1 MLTSV
6 FCSSIN
12 DIKQSRCWIECQ
24 LSRGINI
31 LNKEGVKEA
40 RKRVEFLRREIERHN
55 YRYHVLDQPEISDA
69 EFDELL
75 RQLQQLEN
83 KYPQLQ
89 DSDSPTRRIGGE
101 PLAAFETLEHKVP
114 MLGLDNAFS
123 EEDLVDFADRVKR
136 LSGLEKVDYFCE
148 LKIDGLAVSLQY
160 EDGLFRRGSTR
171 GDGYSGEDIT
181 QNLRTI
187 RQIPLKLS
195 EKVSLEVRGEVYINK
210 KDFERLNSQ
219 REEEGLMVFAN
230 PRNAAA
236 GSVRQLDPRVAARRP
251 LKLFLYG
258 LGQHNLGLSTQ
269 EELLGY
275 LEKMQLPVNP
285 NRTICR
291 GVGEV
296 RDYVRLWQDRKL
308 ELPYEIDGV
317 VVKVNNLAL
326 QQELGFTAR
335 SPRWAIAYKYP
346 PEEKV
351 TRVLDIEVNIGRTGT
366 ITPVALLEPV
376 TLSGTTVRRASLH
389 NEDLIA
395 EKGILIGDSVVVHK
409 AGEIIPEVLKVVEEK
424 RSGTEKE
431 FQMPANCPSCGAEA
445 VRLSGEAARRCLNPS
460 CPAQL
465 VEKLVHFASRRAM
478 DIEGLGPAVA
488 EMLYSHDLVRDVG
501 DLYYLNT
508 EDLVNLPRM
517 AEKSA
522 ENLVNALEKSKDN
535 PLRRLLFGLGI
546 RFVGEKAAR
555 LLAERFETM
564 DRLSEASQEELT
576 EIDEIGPKIGEAVEQ
591 FFKTD
596 ETGPV
601 LEKLR
606 KAGVNFTEPK
616 VQAASDVLEGKT
628 FVFSGALNDYT
639 RDRAKALV
647 EERGG
652 QVSSSVSKKT
662 DYLVAG
668 DDPGSKLD
676 KAEKLGVEVIDEAQ
690 FKGLIS

>member
-1 MLTSV
+1 M
-6 FCSSIN
+6 
-12 DIKQSRCWIECQ
+12 
-24 LSRGINI
+24 
-31 LNKEGVKEA
+31 NKEGVNEA
-40 RKRVEFLRREIERHN
+40 RKRVEFLRREIEQHN
-55 YRYHVLDQPEISDA
+55 YRYHVLDQPEVSDA

-75 RQLQQLEN
+75 RQLQQLED

-89 DSDSPTRRIGGE
+89 DPDSPTRRVGGE

-136 LSGLEKVDYFCE
+136 LSGLKQVDYFCE

-160 EDGLFRRGSTR
+160 EDGLFKRGSTR

-187 RQIPLKLS
+187 RQIPLKLP
-195 EKVSLEVRGEVYINK
+195 EEISLEVRGEVYINK
-210 KDFERLNSQ
+210 KDFEKLNRR

-236 GSVRQLDPRVAARRP
+236 GSVRQLDPRLAARRP

-258 LGQHNLGLSTQ
+258 LGQHNLSLSTQ
-269 EELLGY
+269 EKLLGY

-285 NRTICR
+285 NRTICQ
-291 GVGEV
+291 GIEEV
-296 RDYVRLWQDRKL
+296 KEYCRLWQEKKL

-424 RSGTEKE
+424 RSGTEKD
-431 FQMPANCPSCGAEA
+431 FKMPANCPSCGSEA

-501 DLYYLNT
+501 DLYYLDI
-508 EDLVNLPRM
+508 EGLSGLPRM

-522 ENLVNALEKSKDN
+522 ENLVNALEKSKEN

-564 DRLSEASQEELT
+564 LRLSEASQEELI
-576 EIDEIGPKIGEAVEQ
+576 EIEEIGPKIGEAVEQ

-596 ETGPV
+596 ETEPV

-606 KAGVNFTEPK
+606 NAGVNFTEPK
-616 VQAASDVLEGKT
+616 VKAASDAFAGKT

-639 RDRAKALV
+639 RDQAKTLI

-652 QVSSSVSKKT
+652 KVSSSVSKKT

-676 KAEKLGVEVIDEAQ
+676 KAEKLGVEVIDEAE
-690 FKGLIS
+690 FKDLIS

>member
-1 MLTSV
+1 MTKED
-6 FCSSIN
+6 IN
-12 DIKQSRCWIECQ
+12 QVRERIE
-24 LSRGINI
+24 I
-31 LNKEGVKEA
+31 
-40 RKRVEFLRREIERHN
+40 LRREIDRHN

-75 RQLQQLEN
+75 RELQQLEE

-89 DSDSPTRRIGGE
+89 DPDSPTRRVGGE
-101 PLAAFETLEHKVP
+101 PLASFETLEHKVP

-123 EEDLVDFADRVKR
+123 EEDLIDFADRVKR
-136 LSGLEKVDYFCE
+136 LSGLEELDYFCE

-160 EDGLFRRGSTR
+160 EEGLFKRGSTR

-181 QNLRTI
+181 RNLRTI
-187 RQIPLKLS
+187 RQIPLKLP
-195 EKVSLEVRGEVYINK
+195 EEVSLEVRGEVYINK
-210 KDFERLNSQ
+210 KDFEKLNRR

-236 GSVRQLDPRVAARRP
+236 GSVRQLDPRLAAKRP

-258 LGQHNLGLSTQ
+258 LGQHNLNLSTQ

-275 LEKMQLPVNP
+275 LDKMKLPVNP

-291 GVGEV
+291 GIDEV
-296 RDYVRLWQDRKL
+296 RDYVRIWQDKKL

-389 NEDLIA
+389 NEDLIID
-395 EKGILIGDSVVVHK
+395 KGILIGDSVVVHK
-409 AGEIIPEVLKVVEEK
+409 AGEIIPEVLKVVEDK

-431 FQMPANCPSCGAEA
+431 FRMPANCPSCGSEA
-445 VRLSGEAARRCLNPS
+445 IRLSGEAARRCLNPS

-488 EMLYSHDLVRDVG
+488 EMLYNHDLVRDVG

-508 EDLVNLPRM
+508 EDLISLPRM

-522 ENLVNALEKSKDN
+522 ENLINALEKSKDN

-596 ETGPV
+596 ETDPV

-616 VQAASDVLEGKT
+616 LQAASNVFEGKT

-639 RDRAKALV
+639 RDQAKALV

-690 FKGLIS
+690 FKDLVS

>member
-1 MLTSV
+1 MTKED
-6 FCSSIN
+6 IN
-12 DIKQSRCWIECQ
+12 QVRERIE
-24 LSRGINI
+24 I
-31 LNKEGVKEA
+31 
-40 RKRVEFLRREIERHN
+40 LRREIDRHN

-75 RQLQQLEN
+75 RELQQLEE

-89 DSDSPTRRIGGE
+89 DPDSPTRRVGGE
-101 PLAAFETLEHKVP
+101 PLASFETLEHKVP

-123 EEDLVDFADRVKR
+123 EEDLIDFADRVKR
-136 LSGLEKVDYFCE
+136 LSGLEQLDYFCE

-160 EDGLFRRGSTR
+160 EEGLFKRGSTR

-181 QNLRTI
+181 RNLRTI
-187 RQIPLKLS
+187 RQIPLKLP
-195 EKVSLEVRGEVYINK
+195 EEVSLEVRGEVYINK
-210 KDFERLNSQ
+210 KDFEKLNRR

-236 GSVRQLDPRVAARRP
+236 GSVRQLDPRLAAKRP

-258 LGQHNLGLSTQ
+258 LGQHNLNLSTQ

-275 LEKMQLPVNP
+275 LDKMKLPVNP

-291 GVGEV
+291 GIDEV
-296 RDYVRLWQDRKL
+296 RDYVRIWQDKKL

-389 NEDLIA
+389 NEDLIID
-395 EKGILIGDSVVVHK
+395 KGILIGDSVVVHK
-409 AGEIIPEVLKVVEEK
+409 AGEIIPEVLKVVEDK

-431 FQMPANCPSCGAEA
+431 FRMPANCPSCGSEA
-445 VRLSGEAARRCLNPS
+445 IRLSGEAARRCLNPS

-488 EMLYSHDLVRDVG
+488 EMLYNHDLVRDVG

-508 EDLVNLPRM
+508 EDLISLPRM

-522 ENLVNALEKSKDN
+522 ENLINALEKSKDN

-564 DRLSEASQEELT
+564 DRLSEANQEELT

-596 ETGPV
+596 ETDPV

-616 VQAASDVLEGKT
+616 LQAASNVFEGKT

-639 RDRAKALV
+639 RDQAKALV

-690 FKGLIS
+690 FNVLVS

>member
-1 MLTSV
+1 M
-6 FCSSIN
+6 
-12 DIKQSRCWIECQ
+12 
-24 LSRGINI
+24 
-31 LNKEGVKEA
+31 NKEGVNEA
-40 RKRVEFLRREIERHN
+40 RKRVEFLRREIEQHN
-55 YRYHVLDQPEISDA
+55 YRYHVLDQPEVSDA

-75 RQLQQLEN
+75 RELQQLED

-89 DSDSPTRRIGGE
+89 DPDSPTRRVGGE

-136 LSGLEKVDYFCE
+136 LSGLKQVDYFCE

-160 EDGLFRRGSTR
+160 EDGLFKRGSTR

-187 RQIPLKLS
+187 RQIPLKLP
-195 EKVSLEVRGEVYINK
+195 EEISLEVRGEVYINK
-210 KDFERLNSQ
+210 KDFEKLNRR

-236 GSVRQLDPRVAARRP
+236 GSVRQLDPRLAARRP

-258 LGQHNLGLSTQ
+258 LGQHNLSLSTQ
-269 EELLGY
+269 EKLLGY

-285 NRTICR
+285 NRTICQ
-291 GVGEV
+291 GIEEV
-296 RDYVRLWQDRKL
+296 KEYCRLWQEKKL

-424 RSGTEKE
+424 RSGTEKD
-431 FQMPANCPSCGAEA
+431 FKMPANCPSCGSEA

-501 DLYYLNT
+501 DLYYLDI
-508 EDLVNLPRM
+508 EGLSGLPRM

-522 ENLVNALEKSKDN
+522 ENLVNALEKSKEN

-564 DRLSEASQEELT
+564 LRLSEASQEELI
-576 EIDEIGPKIGEAVEQ
+576 EIEEIGPKIGEAVEQ

-596 ETGPV
+596 ETEPV

-606 KAGVNFTEPK
+606 NAGVNFTEPK
-616 VQAASDVLEGKT
+616 MKAASDVLEGKT

-639 RDRAKALV
+639 RDQAKTLI

-652 QVSSSVSKKT
+652 KVSSSVSKKT

-676 KAEKLGVEVIDEAQ
+676 KAEKLGVEVIDEAE
-690 FKGLIS
+690 FKDLIS

>member
-1 MLTSV
+1 
-6 FCSSIN
+6 
-12 DIKQSRCWIECQ
+12 
-24 LSRGINI
+24 
-31 LNKEGVKEA
+31 LNKEGVNEA
-40 RKRVEFLRREIERHN
+40 RKRVEFLRREIEQHN
-55 YRYHVLDQPEISDA
+55 YRYHVLDQPEVSDA

-75 RQLQQLEN
+75 RQLQQLED

-89 DSDSPTRRIGGE
+89 DPDSPTRRVGGE

-136 LSGLEKVDYFCE
+136 LSGLKQVDYFCE

-160 EDGLFRRGSTR
+160 EDGLFKRGSTR

-187 RQIPLKLS
+187 RQIPLKLP
-195 EKVSLEVRGEVYINK
+195 EEISLEVRGEVYINK
-210 KDFERLNSQ
+210 KDFEKLNRR

-236 GSVRQLDPRVAARRP
+236 GSVRQLDPRLAARRP

-258 LGQHNLGLSTQ
+258 LGQHNLSLSTQ
-269 EELLGY
+269 EKLLGY

-285 NRTICR
+285 NRTICQ
-291 GVGEV
+291 GIEEV
-296 RDYVRLWQDRKL
+296 KEYCRLWQEKKL

-424 RSGTEKE
+424 RSGTEKD
-431 FQMPANCPSCGAEA
+431 FKMPANCPSCGSEA

-501 DLYYLNT
+501 DLYYLDI
-508 EDLVNLPRM
+508 EGLSGLPRM

-522 ENLVNALEKSKDN
+522 ENLVNALEKSKEN

-564 DRLSEASQEELT
+564 LRLSEASQEELI
-576 EIDEIGPKIGEAVEQ
+576 EIEEIGPKIGEAVEQ

-596 ETGPV
+596 ETEPV

-606 KAGVNFTEPK
+606 NAGVNFTEPK
-616 VQAASDVLEGKT
+616 VKAASDVLEGKT

-639 RDRAKALV
+639 RDQAKTLI

-652 QVSSSVSKKT
+652 KVSSSVSKKT

-676 KAEKLGVEVIDEAQ
+676 KAEKLGVEVIDEAE
-690 FKGLIS
+690 FKDLIS

>member
-1 MLTSV
+1 LTKED
-6 FCSSIN
+6 IN
-12 DIKQSRCWIECQ
+12 QVRERIE
-24 LSRGINI
+24 I
-31 LNKEGVKEA
+31 
-40 RKRVEFLRREIERHN
+40 LRREIDRHN

-75 RQLQQLEN
+75 RELQQLEE

-89 DSDSPTRRIGGE
+89 DPDSPTRRVGGE
-101 PLAAFETLEHKVP
+101 PLASFETLEHKVP

-123 EEDLVDFADRVKR
+123 EEDLIDFADRVKR
-136 LSGLEKVDYFCE
+136 LSGLEQLDYFCE

-160 EDGLFRRGSTR
+160 EEGLFKRGSTR

-181 QNLRTI
+181 RNLRTI
-187 RQIPLKLS
+187 RQIPLKLP
-195 EKVSLEVRGEVYINK
+195 EEVSLEVRGEVYINK
-210 KDFERLNSQ
+210 KDFEKLNRR

-236 GSVRQLDPRVAARRP
+236 GSVRQLDPRLAAKRP

-258 LGQHNLGLSTQ
+258 LGQHNLNLSTQ

-275 LEKMQLPVNP
+275 LDKMKLPVNP

-291 GVGEV
+291 GIDEV
-296 RDYVRLWQDRKL
+296 RDYVRIWQDKKL

-389 NEDLIA
+389 NEDLIID
-395 EKGILIGDSVVVHK
+395 KGILIGDSVVVHK
-409 AGEIIPEVLKVVEEK
+409 AGEIIPEVLKVVEDK

-431 FQMPANCPSCGAEA
+431 FRMPANCPSCGSEA
-445 VRLSGEAARRCLNPS
+445 IRLSGEAARRCLNPS

-488 EMLYSHDLVRDVG
+488 EMLYNHDLVRDVG

-508 EDLVNLPRM
+508 EDLISLPRM

-522 ENLVNALEKSKDN
+522 ENLINALEKSKDN

-564 DRLSEASQEELT
+564 DRLSEANQEELT

-596 ETGPV
+596 ETDPV

-616 VQAASDVLEGKT
+616 LQAASNVFEGKT

-639 RDRAKALV
+639 RDQAKALV

-690 FKGLIS
+690 FNVLVS

>member
-1 MLTSV
+1 MTTED
-6 FCSSIN
+6 IN
-12 DIKQSRCWIECQ
+12 QAWE
-24 LSRGINI
+24 
-31 LNKEGVKEA
+31 
-40 RKRVEFLRREIERHN
+40 RVEFLRREIDRHN

-75 RQLQQLEN
+75 RELQQLEE

-89 DSDSPTRRIGGE
+89 DPDSPTRRVGGE
-101 PLAAFETLEHKVP
+101 PLASFETLEHKVP

-123 EEDLVDFADRVKR
+123 EEDLIDFADRVKR
-136 LSGLEKVDYFCE
+136 LSGLEQLDYFCE

-160 EDGLFRRGSTR
+160 EEGLFKRGSTR

-181 QNLRTI
+181 RNLRTI
-187 RQIPLKLS
+187 RQIPLKLP
-195 EKVSLEVRGEVYINK
+195 EEVSLEVRGEVYINK
-210 KDFERLNSQ
+210 KDFEKLNRR

-236 GSVRQLDPRVAARRP
+236 GSVRQLDPRLAAKRP

-258 LGQHNLGLSTQ
+258 LGQHNLNLSTQ

-275 LEKMQLPVNP
+275 LDKMKLPVNP

-291 GVGEV
+291 GIDEV
-296 RDYVRLWQDRKL
+296 RDYVRIWQDKKL

-389 NEDLIA
+389 NEDLIID
-395 EKGILIGDSVVVHK
+395 KGILIGDSVVVHK
-409 AGEIIPEVLKVVEEK
+409 AGEIIPEVLKVVEDK

-431 FQMPANCPSCGAEA
+431 FRMPANCPSCGSEA
-445 VRLSGEAARRCLNPS
+445 IRLSGEAARRCLNPS

-488 EMLYSHDLVRDVG
+488 EMLYNHDLVRDVG

-668 DDPGSKLD
+668 DEPGSKLD

>member
-1 MLTSV
+1 MTKEE
-6 FCSSIN
+6 IN
-12 DIKQSRCWIECQ
+12 EVRD
-24 LSRGINI
+24 
-31 LNKEGVKEA
+31 
-40 RKRVEFLRREIERHN
+40 RVEFLRREINRHN
-55 YRYHVLDQPEISDA
+55 YSYHVLDQPEISDA
-69 EFDELL
+69 EFDQLLQEL
-75 RQLQQLEN
+75 QELEE
-83 KYPQLQ
+83 KHPQLQ
-89 DSDSPTRRIGGE
+89 DPDSPTQRVGSK
-101 PLAAFETLEHKVP
+101 PLTAFETLEHKVP

-136 LSGLEKVDYFCE
+136 LSGLKQVDYFCE
-148 LKIDGLAVSLQY
+148 LKIDGLAVSMQY
-160 EDGLFRRGSTR
+160 EDGLFKRGSTR

-187 RQIPLKLS
+187 RQIPLRLP
-195 EKVSLEVRGEVYINK
+195 EEVNLEVRGEVYINK
-210 KDFERLNSQ
+210 EDFKKLNLQ
-219 REEEGLMVFAN
+219 REEEGLTVFAN

-236 GSVRQLDPRVAARRP
+236 GSLRQLDPRLAARRP

-258 LGQHNLGLSTQ
+258 LGRHNLSLTTQ

-275 LEKMQLPVNP
+275 LENIQLPVNP
-285 NRTICR
+285 NRTICQ
-291 GVGEV
+291 GIEEV
-296 RDYVRLWQDRKL
+296 KEYCRLWQEKKL

-351 TRVLDIEVNIGRTGT
+351 TRVLEIEVNIGRTGT

-395 EKGILIGDSVVVHK
+395 EKGIRIGDSVVVHK
-409 AGEIIPEVLKVVEEK
+409 AGEIIPEVLKVVEDK
-424 RSGTEKE
+424 RSGIEKE
-431 FQMPANCPSCGAEA
+431 FRMPANCPSCGAEA

-488 EMLYSHDLVRDVG
+488 EMLYNHELVRDVG
-501 DLYYLNT
+501 DLYYLKID
-508 EDLVNLPRM
+508 ELIILPRM
-517 AEKSA
+517 AKKSA
-522 ENLVNALEKSKDN
+522 ENLVTAIDKSKEN

-564 DRLSEASQEELT
+564 DRLKKASQEELT
-576 EIDEIGPKIGEAVEQ
+576 EIEEIGPKIGEAVEQ
-591 FFKTD
+591 FFKTH

-606 KAGVNFTEPK
+606 KAGVNFTETR
-616 VQAASDVLEGKT
+616 VQTAQEELEGKT
-628 FVFSGALNDYT
+628 FVFSGSLNDYT
-639 RDRAKALV
+639 RDQAKALV

-676 KAEKLGVEVIDEAQ
+676 KAEKLGVEVISEAQ

>member
-1 MLTSV
+1 MSQEETS
-6 FCSSIN
+6 
-12 DIKQSRCWIECQ
+12 
-24 LSRGINI
+24 
-31 LNKEGVKEA
+31 EA
-40 RKRVEFLRREIERHN
+40 RERVEFLRREIDRHN

-75 RQLQQLEN
+75 RELQQLEE

-89 DSDSPTRRIGGE
+89 DPDSPTSRVGGE
-101 PLAAFETLEHKVP
+101 PLASFETLEHKVP

-123 EEDLVDFADRVKR
+123 EEDLIDFADRVKR
-136 LSGLEKVDYFCE
+136 LSGLEQLDYFCE

-160 EDGLFRRGSTR
+160 EEGLFKRGSTR

-187 RQIPLKLS
+187 RQIPLKLP
-195 EKVSLEVRGEVYINK
+195 EEVSIEVRGEVYINK
-210 KDFERLNSQ
+210 KDFEKLNRR

-236 GSVRQLDPRVAARRP
+236 GSVRQLDPRLAAKRP

-258 LGQHNLGLSTQ
+258 LGQHNLNLSTQ

-275 LEKMQLPVNP
+275 LDKMKLPVNP

-291 GVGEV
+291 GIDEV
-296 RDYVRLWQDRKL
+296 RDYVRIWQEKKL

-326 QQELGFTAR
+326 QQDLGFTAR

-351 TRVLDIEVNIGRTGT
+351 TRVLDIEVNIGRTGA

-376 TLSGTTVRRASLH
+376 TLSGTIVRRASLH

-409 AGEIIPEVLKVVEEK
+409 AGEIIPEVLKVVEDK

-431 FQMPANCPSCGAEA
+431 FRMPANCPSCGSEA

-488 EMLYSHDLVRDVG
+488 EMLYNHDLVRDVG

-508 EDLVNLPRM
+508 EDLIGLPRM

-522 ENLVNALEKSKDN
+522 ENLINALEKSKDN

-555 LLAERFETM
+555 LLAESFETM

-591 FFKTD
+591 FFKTG
-596 ETGPV
+596 ETEPV

-616 VQAASDVLEGKT
+616 LQTASNVFEGKT
-628 FVFSGALNDYT
+628 FVFSGALNGYT
-639 RDRAKALV
+639 RDQAKALV

-690 FKGLIS
+690 FKDLIS

>member
-1 MLTSV
+1 MTKED
-6 FCSSIN
+6 IN
-12 DIKQSRCWIECQ
+12 QVRE
-24 LSRGINI
+24 
-31 LNKEGVKEA
+31 
-40 RKRVEFLRREIERHN
+40 RVEFLRQEIDRYN
-55 YRYHVLDQPEISDA
+55 YQYHVLDMPGISDL
-69 EFDELL
+69 EFDQMMKE
-75 RQLQQLEN
+75 LQQLEED
-83 KYPQLQ
+83 YPQLQ
-89 DSDSPTRRIGGE
+89 DPDSPTRRVGGE
-101 PLAAFETLEHKVP
+101 PLIAFDSLEHKVP

-123 EEDLVDFADRVKR
+123 GEDLVDFDNRVKR
-136 LSGLEKVDYFCE
+136 LSNLEEVDYFCE

-160 EDGLFRRGSTR
+160 EEGLFKRGATR
-171 GDGYSGEDIT
+171 GDGYRGEDIT

-187 RQIPLKLS
+187 QQIPLKLP
-195 EKVSLEVRGEVYINK
+195 EKASLEVRGEVYINK
-210 KDFERLNSQ
+210 KDFEKLNHQ

-236 GSVRQLDPRVAARRP
+236 GSLRQLDPRLAARRP

-269 EELLGY
+269 EELLSY
-275 LEKMQLPVNP
+275 LDEMKLPVNP

-296 RDYVRLWQDRKL
+296 RDYVRIWQEKKL

-335 SPRWAIAYKYP
+335 SPRWAVAYKYP

-351 TRVLDIEVNIGRTGT
+351 TRILDIEVNIGRTGA

-395 EKGILIGDSVVVHK
+395 EKGILIGDTVLVHK

-431 FQMPANCPSCGAEA
+431 FKMPENCPSCGSEA

-478 DIEGLGPAVA
+478 DIEGLGPAAA
-488 EMLYSHDLVRDVG
+488 EMLYNHDLVRDVG
-501 DLYYLNT
+501 DLYYLSVD
-508 EDLVNLPRM
+508 DLVKLPRM

-522 ENLVNALEKSKDN
+522 ENLVNALEKSKEN

-555 LLAERFETM
+555 LLAERFETI
-564 DRLSEASQEELT
+564 DRLSEAKKDELI
-576 EIDEIGPKIGEAVEQ
+576 EIEEIGPKIGEAMEQ
-591 FFKTD
+591 FFQTD
-596 ETGPV
+596 ETKPV

-606 KAGVNFTEPK
+606 NAGVNFSELKAQP
-616 VQAASDVLEGKT
+616 ASNLFTGKT
-628 FVFSGALNDYT
+628 FVFSGSLDEYT
-639 RDRAKALV
+639 RDQAKALV
-647 EERGG
+647 EDRGG
-652 QVSSSVSKKT
+652 NVSSSVSKKT

-668 DDPGSKLD
+668 DDPGSKLK
-676 KAEKLGVEVIDEAQ
+676 KAEKLGVEIINEAQ
-690 FKGLIS
+690 FRSLIS

>member
-1 MLTSV
+1 M
-6 FCSSIN
+6 
-12 DIKQSRCWIECQ
+12 
-24 LSRGINI
+24 
-31 LNKEGVKEA
+31 NKEGVNEA
-40 RKRVEFLRREIERHN
+40 RKRVEFLRREIEQHN
-55 YRYHVLDQPEISDA
+55 YRYHVLDQPEVSDA

-75 RQLQQLEN
+75 RQLQQLED

-89 DSDSPTRRIGGE
+89 DPDSPTRRVGGE

-136 LSGLEKVDYFCE
+136 LSGLKQVDYFCE

-160 EDGLFRRGSTR
+160 EDGLFKRGSTR

-187 RQIPLKLS
+187 RQIPLKLP
-195 EKVSLEVRGEVYINK
+195 EEISLEVRGEVYINK
-210 KDFERLNSQ
+210 KDFEKLNRR

-236 GSVRQLDPRVAARRP
+236 GSVRQLDPRLAARRP

-258 LGQHNLGLSTQ
+258 LGQHNLSLSTQ
-269 EELLGY
+269 EKLLGY

-285 NRTICR
+285 NRTICQ
-291 GVGEV
+291 GIEEV
-296 RDYVRLWQDRKL
+296 KEYCRLWQEKKM

-424 RSGTEKE
+424 RSGTEKD
-431 FQMPANCPSCGAEA
+431 FKMPENCPSCGSEA

-501 DLYYLNT
+501 DLYYLDI
-508 EDLVNLPRM
+508 EGLSGLPRM

-522 ENLVNALEKSKDN
+522 ENLVNALEKSKEN

-564 DRLSEASQEELT
+564 LRLSEASQEELI
-576 EIDEIGPKIGEAVEQ
+576 EIEEIGPKIGEAVEQ

-596 ETGPV
+596 ETEPV

-606 KAGVNFTEPK
+606 NAGVNFTEPK
-616 VQAASDVLEGKT
+616 VQAASDAFAGKT

-639 RDRAKALV
+639 RDQAKTLI

-652 QVSSSVSKKT
+652 KVSSSVSKKT

-676 KAEKLGVEVIDEAQ
+676 KAEKLGVEVIGEAE
-690 FKGLIS
+690 FKDLIS

>member
-1 MLTSV
+1 MS
-6 FCSSIN
+6 
-12 DIKQSRCWIECQ
+12 KE
-24 LSRGINI
+24 GIN
-31 LNKEGVKEA
+31 EA
-40 RKRVEFLRREIERHN
+40 WERVETLRRKIDRHN

-69 EFDELL
+69 EFDDLL
-75 RQLQQLEN
+75 RELQQLEE

-89 DSDSPTRRIGGE
+89 DPDSPTRRIGGE
-101 PLAAFETLEHKVP
+101 PLTAFETLEHKVP

-123 EEDLVDFADRVKR
+123 EEDLVDFATRVKR
-136 LSGLEKVDYFCE
+136 LSGLEQVDYFCE

-160 EDGLFRRGSTR
+160 ENGQFKRGSTR

-187 RQIPLKLS
+187 RQIPLKLP
-195 EKVSLEVRGEVYINK
+195 EGVSLEVRGEVYINK
-210 KDFERLNSQ
+210 KDFEKLNRQ

-236 GSVRQLDPRVAARRP
+236 GSVRQLDPRLAAKRP

-258 LGQHNLGLSTQ
+258 LGQHKLSLSTQ
-269 EELLGY
+269 EELFGY
-275 LEKMQLPVNP
+275 LEEMQLPVNP
-285 NRTICR
+285 SRTTCR
-291 GVGEV
+291 GIDEV
-296 RDYVRLWQDRKL
+296 RDYVRLWQEKKL

-317 VVKVNNLAL
+317 VVKVNSLAM

-366 ITPVALLEPV
+366 ITPVALLEQI
-376 TLSGTTVRRASLH
+376 TLSGTTVKRASLH

-409 AGEIIPEVLKVVEEK
+409 AGEIIPEVLRVVEGK

-431 FQMPANCPSCGAEA
+431 FKMPANCPSCGSEA

-488 EMLYSHDLVRDVG
+488 EMLYNHDLVSDVG
-501 DLYYLNT
+501 DLYYLNI
-508 EDLVNLPRM
+508 EGLVSLPRM

-522 ENLVNALEKSKDN
+522 ENLVNALEKSKEN

-564 DRLSEASQEELT
+564 DHLKRATQEELT
-576 EIDEIGPKIGEAVEQ
+576 EIEEIGPKIGEAVEQ

-596 ETGPV
+596 ETEPV
-601 LEKLR
+601 LEKLG
-606 KAGVNFTEPK
+606 KAGVNFTELKMQP
-616 VQAASDVLEGKT
+616 ASDELAGKT
-628 FVFSGALNDYT
+628 FVFSGALSGYS
-639 RDRAKALV
+639 RDQAKAMV

-676 KAEKLGVEVIDEAQ
+676 KAERLGVEVIDEAQ

>member
-1 MLTSV
+1 
-6 FCSSIN
+6 
-12 DIKQSRCWIECQ
+12 
-24 LSRGINI
+24 
-31 LNKEGVKEA
+31 LNKEGVNEA
-40 RKRVEFLRREIERHN
+40 RKRVEFLRREIEQHN
-55 YRYHVLDQPEISDA
+55 YRYHVLDQPEVSDA

-75 RQLQQLEN
+75 RELQQLED

-89 DSDSPTRRIGGE
+89 DPDSPTRRVGGE

-136 LSGLEKVDYFCE
+136 LSGLKQVDYFCE

-160 EDGLFRRGSTR
+160 EDGLFKRGSTR

-187 RQIPLKLS
+187 RQIPLKLP
-195 EKVSLEVRGEVYINK
+195 EEISLEVRGEVYINK
-210 KDFERLNSQ
+210 KDFEKLNRR

-236 GSVRQLDPRVAARRP
+236 GSVRQLDPRLAARRP

-258 LGQHNLGLSTQ
+258 LGQHNLSLSTQ
-269 EELLGY
+269 EKLLGY

-285 NRTICR
+285 NRTICQ
-291 GVGEV
+291 GIEEV
-296 RDYVRLWQDRKL
+296 KEYCRLWQEKKL

-424 RSGTEKE
+424 RSGTEKD
-431 FQMPANCPSCGAEA
+431 FKMPANCPSCGSEA

-501 DLYYLNT
+501 DLYYLDI
-508 EDLVNLPRM
+508 EGLSGLPRM

-522 ENLVNALEKSKDN
+522 ENLVNALEKSKEN

-564 DRLSEASQEELT
+564 LRLSEASQEELI
-576 EIDEIGPKIGEAVEQ
+576 EIEEIGPKIGEAVEQ

-596 ETGPV
+596 ETEPV

-606 KAGVNFTEPK
+606 NAGVNFTEPK
-616 VQAASDVLEGKT
+616 VQAASDAFAGKT

-639 RDRAKALV
+639 RDQAKTLI

-652 QVSSSVSKKT
+652 KVSSSVSKKT

-676 KAEKLGVEVIDEAQ
+676 KAEKLGVEVIDEAE
-690 FKGLIS
+690 FKDLIS

>member
-1 MLTSV
+1 MSQEETS
-6 FCSSIN
+6 
-12 DIKQSRCWIECQ
+12 
-24 LSRGINI
+24 
-31 LNKEGVKEA
+31 EA
-40 RKRVEFLRREIERHN
+40 RERVEFLRREIDRHN

-75 RQLQQLEN
+75 RELQQLEE

-89 DSDSPTRRIGGE
+89 DPDSPTSRVGGE
-101 PLAAFETLEHKVP
+101 PLASFETLEHKVP

-123 EEDLVDFADRVKR
+123 EEDLIDFADRVKR
-136 LSGLEKVDYFCE
+136 LSGLEQLDYFCE

-160 EDGLFRRGSTR
+160 EEGLFKRGSTR

-187 RQIPLKLS
+187 RQIPLKLP
-195 EKVSLEVRGEVYINK
+195 EEVSIEVRGEVYINK
-210 KDFERLNSQ
+210 KDFEKLNRR

-236 GSVRQLDPRVAARRP
+236 GSVRQLDPRLAAKRP

-258 LGQHNLGLSTQ
+258 LGQHNLNLSTQ

-275 LEKMQLPVNP
+275 LDKMKLPVNP

-291 GVGEV
+291 GIDEV
-296 RDYVRLWQDRKL
+296 RDYVRIWQEKKL

-326 QQELGFTAR
+326 QQDLGFTAR

-351 TRVLDIEVNIGRTGT
+351 TRVLDIEVNIGRTGA

-376 TLSGTTVRRASLH
+376 TLSGTIVRRASLH

-409 AGEIIPEVLKVVEEK
+409 AGEIIPEVLKVVEDK

-431 FQMPANCPSCGAEA
+431 FRMPANCPSCGSEA

-488 EMLYSHDLVRDVG
+488 EMLYNHDLVRDVG

-508 EDLVNLPRM
+508 EDLIGLPRM

-522 ENLVNALEKSKDN
+522 ENLINALEKSKDN

-555 LLAERFETM
+555 LLAESFETM

-591 FFKTD
+591 FFKTG
-596 ETGPV
+596 ETEPV

-616 VQAASDVLEGKT
+616 LQTASNVFEGKT
-628 FVFSGALNDYT
+628 FVFSGALNGYT
-639 RDRAKALV
+639 RDQAKALV

-668 DDPGSKLD
+668 DDPGSKLE

-690 FKGLIS
+690 FKDLIS

>member
-1 MLTSV
+1 MSQEE
-6 FCSSIN
+6 IN
-12 DIKQSRCWIECQ
+12 K
-24 LSRGINI
+24 
-31 LNKEGVKEA
+31 A
-40 RKRVEFLRREIERHN
+40 RKRVEVLRREINRHN
-55 YRYHVLDQPEISDA
+55 YNYHVLDQPEISDA
-69 EFDELL
+69 EFDEML
-75 RQLQQLEN
+75 QELQQLEEQ
-83 KYPQLQ
+83 YPRLQ
-89 DSDSPTRRIGGE
+89 DPDSPTRRVGGE
-101 PLAAFETLEHKVP
+101 PLRAFETLEHKVP

-123 EEDLVDFADRVKR
+123 EEDLDSFADRVKR
-136 LSGLEKVDYFCE
+136 LSGLEEIGYFCE

-171 GDGYSGEDIT
+171 GDGYSGENIT

-187 RQIPLKLS
+187 RQIPLRLP
-195 EKVSLEVRGEVYINK
+195 EEISLEVRGEVYINK
-210 KDFERLNSQ
+210 IDFEKLNRR

-236 GSVRQLDPRVAARRP
+236 GSVRQLDPRLAAKRP

-258 LGQHNLGLSTQ
+258 LGQHNLSLSTQ

-285 NRTICR
+285 NRTICQ
-291 GVGEV
+291 GITEV
-296 RDYVRLWQDRKL
+296 KEYCRLWQDKKL
-308 ELPYEIDGV
+308 KLPYEIDGV

-351 TRVLDIEVNIGRTGT
+351 TRILDIEVNIGRTGA

-395 EKGILIGDSVVVHK
+395 ERGILIGDSVVVHK

-431 FQMPANCPSCGAEA
+431 FRMPANCPSCGSEA

-501 DLYYLNT
+501 DLYYL
-508 EDLVNLPRM
+508 EIEGLINLPRM
-517 AEKSA
+517 ADKSA
-522 ENLVNALEKSKDN
+522 ENLVNALEKSREN

-564 DRLSEASQEELT
+564 ERLSEASQEELT
-576 EIDEIGPKIGEAVEQ
+576 EIEEIGPKIGEAVVQ

-601 LEKLR
+601 LEKLK

-616 VQAASDVLEGKT
+616 EQAVSDQLAGKT
-628 FVFSGALNDYT
+628 FVFSGALIDYT
-639 RDRAKALV
+639 RDQAKALI

-652 QVSSSVSKKT
+652 KISSSVSKKT

-668 DDPGSKLD
+668 DDPGSKLV
-676 KAEKLGVEVIDEAQ
+676 KAEKLDVEVIDEAQ

>member
-1 MLTSV
+1 MSQEETS
-6 FCSSIN
+6 
-12 DIKQSRCWIECQ
+12 
-24 LSRGINI
+24 
-31 LNKEGVKEA
+31 EA
-40 RKRVEFLRREIERHN
+40 RERVEFLRREIDRHN

-75 RQLQQLEN
+75 RELQQLEE

-89 DSDSPTRRIGGE
+89 DPDSPTSRVGGE
-101 PLAAFETLEHKVP
+101 PLASFETLEHKVP

-123 EEDLVDFADRVKR
+123 EEDLIDFADRVKR
-136 LSGLEKVDYFCE
+136 LSGLEQLDYFCE

-160 EDGLFRRGSTR
+160 EEGLFKRGSTR

-187 RQIPLKLS
+187 RQIPLKLP
-195 EKVSLEVRGEVYINK
+195 EEVSIEVRGEVYINK
-210 KDFERLNSQ
+210 KDFEKLNRR

-236 GSVRQLDPRVAARRP
+236 GSVRQLDPRLAAKRP

-258 LGQHNLGLSTQ
+258 LGQHNLNLSTQ

-275 LEKMQLPVNP
+275 LDKMKLPVNP

-291 GVGEV
+291 GIDEV
-296 RDYVRLWQDRKL
+296 RDYVRIWQEKKL

-326 QQELGFTAR
+326 QQDLGFTAR

-351 TRVLDIEVNIGRTGT
+351 TRVLDIEVNIGRTGA

-376 TLSGTTVRRASLH
+376 TLSGTIVRRASLH

-409 AGEIIPEVLKVVEEK
+409 AGEIIPEVLKVVEDK

-431 FQMPANCPSCGAEA
+431 FRMPANCPSCGSEA

-488 EMLYSHDLVRDVG
+488 EMLYNHDLVRDVG

-508 EDLVNLPRM
+508 EDLIGLPRM

-522 ENLVNALEKSKDN
+522 ENLINALEKSKDN

-591 FFKTD
+591 FFKTG
-596 ETGPV
+596 ETEPV
-601 LEKLR
+601 LDKLR

-616 VQAASDVLEGKT
+616 LQAASNVFEGKT
-628 FVFSGALNDYT
+628 FVFSGALNGYT
-639 RDRAKALV
+639 RDQAKALV

-690 FKGLIS
+690 FKDLIS